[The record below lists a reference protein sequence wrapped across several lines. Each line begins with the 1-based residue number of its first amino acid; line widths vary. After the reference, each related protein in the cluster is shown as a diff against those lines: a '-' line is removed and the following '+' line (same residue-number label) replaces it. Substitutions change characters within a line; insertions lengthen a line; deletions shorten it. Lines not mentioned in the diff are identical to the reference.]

1 MTNDNKA
8 RDVHVDVYVRSLP
21 THGSAANAVLG
32 RLSALEK
39 RGLVDSHG
47 VLVWGDRAPPSPAS
61 ARTTTGREI
70 AKQVGIFR
78 EWARRNGVALAPAME
93 SRVVESTIRDAEYEE
108 VRLPELL
115 VATYCG
121 EDLVA
126 VCPHEQDGEVCSPRL
141 YLDRFPDATDGNEF
155 VPVER
160 ARRTEEERAVLEA
173 SAGGPGTVASD
184 REDSN
189 GGSESTATDDEDA
202 IGRPPSL

>member
-1 MTNDNKA
+1 M
-8 RDVHVDVYVRSLP
+8 HVDVYVRSLP

-39 RGLVDSHG
+39 RGFVDAHD
-47 VLVWGDRAPPSPAS
+47 VLVWGSRAPPSPAS

-70 AKQVGIFR
+70 ARQAGLFR
-78 EWARRNGVALAPAME
+78 EWARRNDVAASNDVALAPAME
-93 SRVVESTIRDAEYEE
+93 SRVVESTIREAEYEE

-126 VCPHEQDGEVCSPRL
+126 VCPHVQDGEVCTPRL
-141 YLDRFPDATDGNEF
+141 YLDRFPDATDGNQF

-160 ARRTEEERAVLEA
+160 AWSTGKERAVLEA
-173 SAGGPGTVASD
+173 SAGSPGAVASE
-184 REDSN
+184 RNDS
-189 GGSESTATDDEDA
+189 GKESEQTADDDA

>member
-1 MTNDNKA
+1 MVNDNNK

-39 RGLVDSHG
+39 RGLVDAHD
-47 VLVWGDRAPPSPAS
+47 VLVWGGRAPPSPVS

-70 AKQVGIFR
+70 ARQAGLFR
-78 EWARRNGVALAPAME
+78 EWARRNDVALAPAME
-93 SRVVESTIRDAEYEE
+93 SRVVESTIREAEYEE

-126 VCPHEQDGEVCSPRL
+126 VCPHVQDGEVCTPRL
-141 YLDRFPDATDGNEF
+141 YLDRFPDATDGNQF

-160 ARRTEEERAVLEA
+160 AWSTGKERAVLEA
-173 SAGGPGTVASD
+173 SAGSPGAVASE
-184 REDSN
+184 RNDS
-189 GGSESTATDDEDA
+189 GKESEQTADDDA

>member
-1 MTNDNKA
+1 MANDNNGQ
-8 RDVHVDVYVRSLP
+8 DVHVDVYVRSLP

-39 RGLVDSHG
+39 RGLVDGHD
-47 VLVWGDRAPPSPAS
+47 VLVWGGRAPPSPAS

-70 AKQVGIFR
+70 ARQVRLFR
-78 EWARRNGVALAPAME
+78 EWARRNDVALAPAME
-93 SRVVESTIRDAEYEE
+93 SRVVESAVRDAEYEE

-115 VATYCG
+115 VAAYCG

-126 VCPHEQDGEVCSPRL
+126 VCPHVQDGEVCTPRL
-141 YLDRFPDATDGNEF
+141 YLDRFPDATDGNRF

-160 ARRTEEERAVLEA
+160 ARSTGKERAVLEA
-173 SAGGPGTVASD
+173 SAGGPGAVPSERD
-184 REDSN
+184 DPEREL
-189 GGSESTATDDEDA
+189 ERTTTDDA

>member
-1 MTNDNKA
+1 MANDNN
-8 RDVHVDVYVRSLP
+8 RQDVHVDVYVRSLP

-39 RGLVDSHG
+39 RGLVDAHD
-47 VLVWGDRAPPSPAS
+47 VLVWGGRAPPSPVS

-70 AKQVGIFR
+70 ARQAGLFK
-78 EWARRNGVALAPAME
+78 EWARRNDVALAPAME
-93 SRVVESTIRDAEYEE
+93 SRVVESTIREAEYEE

-126 VCPHEQDGEVCSPRL
+126 VCPHVQDDEVCTPRL
-141 YLDRFPDATDGNEF
+141 YLDRFPDATDGNQF

-160 ARRTEEERAVLEA
+160 AWSTGKERAVLEA
-173 SAGGPGTVASD
+173 SAGSPGAVASE
-184 REDSN
+184 RNDS
-189 GGSESTATDDEDA
+189 GKELEQTADDDA